1 MDSSS
6 IFWLLP
12 LSRVILSFIC
22 DGFVSCWLP
31 FVAEQIPIMPGDH
44 DLFIR
49 SPCWWT
55 FGLFPAFGP
64 DQGGCREL
72 SCGDLCVDTCYRFFW
87 VNTSV

>member
-22 DGFVSCWLP
+22 DGFVSRWLP
-31 FVAEQIPIMPGDH
+31 FVAEHISIMRVDH

-49 SPCWWT
+49 SP
-55 FGLFPAFGP
+55 FGGP
-64 DQGGCREL
+64 LGCFQHL
-72 SCGDLCVDTCYRFFW
+72 ALTKVAT
-87 VNTSV
+87 VNVHVVTSVWTHAIVSFG